1 MLSEKQAE
9 SLIIKNDIFTDDIN
23 LGLGIVKKYIINNDL
38 ILVGGMAID
47 YSMRLK
53 GSKLY
58 DDDVLPDYDC
68 YSYNH
73 NYDAYKIAE
82 LLTSSGLKN
91 ITVINANHT
100 STMRVRVNY
109 TVVADITYIPKNIYT
124 VLPTLLYKDIK
135 IISPHYQ
142 IIDQHRSL
150 SLPYENKPFEVIL
163 HRWKKD
169 AIRYDMLYKL
179 YPLKD
184 KLLKLYKSSDS
195 NITSSDDTKKIS
207 GVEIIKISSLN
218 YKNECIGGISGLL
231 YWKKKAE
238 ENGFSS
244 NIDFFKNQQ
253 RVDKTFGKIDIDE
266 IGFVF
271 SMPKNSSGI
280 TIYTDTI
287 HKLKKNICE
296 CNNIKDVV
304 MYNRFLDKLPFSIKL
319 DNKFELFD
327 NYGILLSAYRLVND
341 IYIAN
346 LQNIALYL
354 LCHLIILK
362 DIYPINNIDKYYYGY
377 LLVIEIVEW
386 AGLNYSNATKKN
398 NDTETSYNIFL
409 PTSSVYGASDISDSY
424 INSKRL
430 FMEKLGEI
438 KKSKYQ
444 PENIYP
450 DTFVGKKIPPK
461 YYKFNPSKSPI
472 YNFDVK
478 KTTTFYSRNYV

>member
-1 MLSEKQAE
+1 
-9 SLIIKNDIFTDDIN
+9 
-23 LGLGIVKKYIINNDL
+23 
-38 ILVGGMAID
+38 MAID
-47 YSMRLK
+47 YSTRLK

-82 LLTSSGLKN
+82 LLMSSGLKN

-124 VLPTLLYKDIK
+124 ILPTLLYKDIR
-135 IISPHYQ
+135 IIAPHYQ

-169 AIRYDMLYKL
+169 AKRYDMLYKL

-184 KLLKLYKSSDS
+184 KLIKLYKSSDS
-195 NITSSDDTKKIS
+195 NSSSSDDLKKNN
-207 GVEIIKISSLN
+207 GFEIIKISSLN
-218 YKNECIGGISGLL
+218 YKNECIGGISALL

-238 ENGFSS
+238 DNGFIS
-244 NIDFFKNQQ
+244 NIDFFKNQTK
-253 RVDKTFGKIDIDE
+253 VDKTFGTIEIDE

-271 SMPKNSSGI
+271 NMPKNSNGI

-296 CNNIKDVV
+296 CNNIKEVS

-327 NYGILLSAYRLVND
+327 NYGILLSAYRMEND

-362 DIYPINNIDKYYYGY
+362 DMYTIDTIDKYYYGY

-386 AGLNYSNATKKN
+386 AGLKYTNISQKN
-398 NDTETSYNIFL
+398 NNTDTMYSIFL
-409 PTSSVYGASDISDSY
+409 PTATVYGTSDISDSY

-444 PENIYP
+444 PNNIYP
-450 DTFVGKKIPPK
+450 DTFLGKKIPTH
-461 YYKFNPSKSPI
+461 YYKFNPEKSPI
-472 YNFDVK
+472 YNFDGK
-478 KTTTFYSRNYV
+478 KTKTFYNRNYI

>member
-9 SLIIKNDIFTDDIN
+9 SIIIKNDIFTDDIN

-47 YSMRLK
+47 YAMRLK

-68 YSYNH
+68 YSHNH
-73 NYDAYKIAE
+73 HYDAYKIAE
-82 LLTSSGLKN
+82 LLVSSGLKN

-109 TVVADITYIPKNIYT
+109 TVVADVTYIPKNIYNI
-124 VLPTLLYKDIK
+124 LPTLIYKDIR
-135 IISPHYQ
+135 IISPYYQ

-169 AIRYDMLYKL
+169 AKRYDMLYRL

-184 KLLKLYKSSDS
+184 KIIKLYRSSDS
-195 NITSSDDTKKIS
+195 NNSSSDDTKKNTGFES
-207 GVEIIKISSLN
+207 IKISSLN
-218 YKNECIGGISGLL
+218 YKNECIGGIAALL
-231 YWKKKAE
+231 YWKTKAE
-238 ENGFSS
+238 EYGFKSD
-244 NIDFFKNQQ
+244 IDFFKNKTK
-253 RVDKTFGKIDIDE
+253 VDKTFGKIEIDE

-271 SMPKNSSGI
+271 EMPKNSCGV
-280 TIYTDTI
+280 TIYTDAI

-296 CNNIKDVV
+296 CNNIKEIT
-304 MYNRFLDKLPFSIKL
+304 MYNRFLDKLPFSVRL
-319 DNKFELFD
+319 DNKYELFD
-327 NYGILLSAYRLVND
+327 NYGILLSAHRLEND
-341 IYIAN
+341 IYISN
-346 LQNIALYL
+346 LQNIAVYL

-362 DIYPINNIDKYYYGY
+362 DINGIDNINKYYYGY
-377 LLVIEIVEW
+377 LLLIEIIEW
-386 AGLNYSNATKKN
+386 AGLKYSNSSKKN
-398 NDTETSYNIFL
+398 NNESYSVFL
-409 PTSSVYGASDISDSY
+409 PSANVYGSVDISDSY

-444 PENIYP
+444 PDNIFP
-450 DTFVGKKIPPK
+450 DTFIGKKIPPK
-461 YYKFNPSKSPI
+461 HYKFNQLKSPI
-472 YNFDVK
+472 YNFDGK
-478 KTTTFYSRNYV
+478 KTSHYYNRNYI

>member
-9 SLIIKNDIFTDDIN
+9 SLIIKNDIFNDDIN

-68 YSYNH
+68 YSANH
-73 NYDAYKIAE
+73 NYDSYKIAE
-82 LLTSSGLKN
+82 LLISSGLTN

-100 STMRVRVNY
+100 STMRIRVNY
-109 TVVADITYIPKNIYT
+109 TVVADITYIPKNIYD

-135 IISPHYQ
+135 IISPYYQ

-150 SLPYENKPFEVIL
+150 SLPYENKPYEVIL

-169 AIRYDMLYKL
+169 ATRYDMLYKL

-184 KLLKLYKSSDS
+184 KLLKLYKSNDS
-195 NITSSDDTKKIS
+195 NISSSDSSKQYNELES
-207 GVEIIKISSLN
+207 IKISSLN
-218 YKNECIGGISGLL
+218 YKNECIGGISALL
-231 YWKKKAE
+231 YWKKRADDY
-238 ENGFSS
+238 GFVS
-244 NIDFFKNQQ
+244 NIDFFKNQSN
-253 RVDKTFGKIDIDE
+253 VDKTFGNIEIDE

-271 SMPKNSSGI
+271 NMPENSSGV

-287 HKLKKNICE
+287 HKLKKKICE
-296 CNNIKDVV
+296 CNNIKDIV

-319 DNKFELFD
+319 DNKYELFD
-327 NYGILLSAYRLVND
+327 NYGILLSAHRVEND
-341 IYIAN
+341 IYMSN

-362 DIYPINNIDKYYYGY
+362 DLFPINNIDKYYYGY

-386 AGLNYSNATKKN
+386 ASLKYVNATKKS
-398 NDTETSYNIFL
+398 NDNETVYNIFL
-409 PTSSVYGASDISDSY
+409 PTSKVYGSSDISDSY
-424 INSKRL
+424 INSKRM

-438 KKSKYQ
+438 KKTKYQ

-450 DTFVGKKIPPK
+450 DTFVGNKIPPK
-461 YYKFNPSKSPI
+461 YYKFNPAKSLI
-472 YNFDVK
+472 YNFDGK
-478 KTTTFYSRNYV
+478 KTSTFYSRNYI